1 MSLSK
6 EDQYL
11 ATLYQRFPIN
21 LARGKG
27 ARVWD
32 SAGKEYID
40 CMGGYGV
47 ALVGH
52 CNDRVVTAIKN
63 QADVLITAHMSVYND
78 TRLRFMDKI
87 ASITPPELTKMFFTN
102 SGTESVE
109 AALKFARKYTGKHGV
124 IAMNGAYHGKTF
136 GALSVTYNEKYRK
149 SFMPLLVG
157 VKFVPYGSPEK
168 LEEAIDDT
176 IGTVIL
182 EPIQGESGII
192 MPPDDLLPKI
202 RDICN
207 RRNLVLIFD
216 EIQAGLGRTGK
227 MWAGQNWKTTPDVM
241 CLAKGIAGGIPMG
254 LVLAKKEVMDAMKL
268 GEHSSTFG
276 GSPIACAAGTA
287 TLEALTDDKLVE
299 NADKV
304 GKHFKEGLN
313 YLKEQHKIIREVRGL
328 GMMLAIELRFE
339 VKDVLFDGIRNGLLM
354 LYSGRNIIR
363 LLPPLVMDEITVS
376 RAVDIIDK
384 ILKKKSLRLGLEP
397 SSRLNFGNIAEEN
410 IKQEKW

>member
-27 ARVWD
+27 AHVWD

-63 QADVLITAHMSVYND
+63 QADALITAHMSVYND
-78 TRLRFMDKI
+78 TRLQFMDKM
-87 ASITPPELTKMFFTN
+87 ASIAPPELIKMFFTN

-299 NADKV
+299 NADNV

-363 LLPPLVMDEITVS
+363 LLPPLVMDETTVS
-376 RAVDIIDK
+376 RAVDIMDK

>member
-1 MSLSK
+1 MSMNK

-21 LARGKG
+21 LAKGKG

-32 SAGKEYID
+32 SANKEYID

-52 CNDRVVTAIKN
+52 CNDRVVAAIKK
-63 QADVLITAHMSVYND
+63 QADMLITAHMSVYND
-78 TRLRFMDKI
+78 TRLQFMERM
-87 ASITPPELTKMFFTN
+87 ASIAPSGLTKMFFTN
-102 SGTESVE
+102 SGAESVE
-109 AALKFARKYTGKHGV
+109 GALKFARKYTGKHGV

-149 SFMPLLVG
+149 SFMPLLQG
-157 VKFVPYGSPEK
+157 VKFVPYGDSEK

-176 IGTVIL
+176 VGTVIV

-192 MPPDDLLPKI
+192 VPPDDLLPKI
-202 RDICN
+202 REICN

-227 MWAGQNWKTTPDVM
+227 MWSGQNWNTTPDIM

-254 LVLAKKEVMDAMKL
+254 LVLARQQVMDAMKL

-287 TLEALTDDKLVE
+287 TLDALIDDKLVE
-299 NADKV
+299 NAAKV
-304 GKHFKEGLN
+304 GKHFRERLN
-313 YLKEQHKIIREVRGL
+313 YLKEKHKIIREVRGL
-328 GMMLAIELRFE
+328 GMMLAVELRFE

-363 LLPPLVMDEITVS
+363 LLPPLVMDETMVS
-376 RAVDIIDK
+376 NAIDIMDN
-384 ILKKKSLRLGLEP
+384 ILKKKSVKLGLEP
-397 SSRLNFGNIAEEN
+397 TSRIDDITQKEVS
-410 IKQEKW
+410 